1 MITIVEVLQR
11 LGDMPDRVTLE
22 VYIARA
28 WVRPVQK
35 DHDWRFEEIDIAR
48 IRLVHH
54 LRRDMMV
61 NDEAMD
67 VVLHLLDQVY
77 GLREQMRRLH
87 HVTRRLP
94 RSVQAE
100 LESWL
105 KEMDEE
111 YTDV

>member
-1 MITIVEVLQR
+1 MLTLAELLQR
-11 LGDMPDRVTLE
+11 LDDTPDRMTLE
-22 VYIARA
+22 QYIART
-28 WVRPVQK
+28 WVRPIQAGQVL
-35 DHDWRFEEIDIAR
+35 HFEEIDIAR

-54 LRRDMMV
+54 LRQDMLV

-87 HVTRRLP
+87 YVTRRLP
-94 RSVQAE
+94 RNIQAE